1 MYKDFVQQVA
11 TGRKKSQEY
20 IVSIAQGRVWSGY
33 DGLSNSLVDVLG
45 GLETAISI
53 AKERAGIPKED
64 EVDILSLPKPGFINF
79 SQFIPKVIGVKSG
92 KKDPLFEHLKF
103 RLQHN
108 GQPMPVLPVEDIDF
122 LREY

>member
-1 MYKDFVQQVA
+1 V
-11 TGRKKSQEY
+11 E
-20 IVSIAQGRVWSGY
+20 
-33 DGLSNSLVDVLG
+33 
-45 GLETAISI
+45 
-53 AKERAGIPKED
+53 
-64 EVDILSLPKPGFINF
+64 
-79 SQFIPKVIGVKSG
+79 SG